1 MEPQK
6 RRPPG
11 STDGGQFVGTTNP
24 ESTIELPAE
33 SNGTW
38 PAVQFEDANWVP
50 DPTIPYS
57 NRERQSQTGHYKR
70 AIPAFIAKADLEIS
84 SNLAAEIEE
93 ASSEIVRFDAE
104 IGTALA
110 SYGAILLRTE
120 AVASSR
126 IEQLT
131 ASARAIATAETD
143 VDPESRNASMIVA
156 NTHTMQ
162 AAIAKSDMLDEQMIL
177 DMHAILMETE
187 PDIAGKWRRVQN
199 WIGRGNAGPREASH
213 VPPNPDRVPELM
225 RDLALFL
232 RRTDLPVI
240 ALAGAAHAQF
250 ETIHPFV
257 DGNGRTGRA
266 LIHAI
271 LRNKGMT
278 TASTVPVSAGL
289 LTDTDA
295 YFAALTR
302 YRSGDLEPIVS
313 LMASASVRAVT
324 NGRSLVTNLH
334 SIRQGWD
341 ERLKARKGADAWRL
355 ADLLIRQPVVTR
367 DFVTKE
373 LGVAVNNVNRVLL
386 PFENAGILIS
396 SGSSSRGR
404 RVWRSPEV
412 LDELDDF
419 AKRVGRRI
427 VASR

>member
-11 STDGGQFVGTTNP
+11 STVGGQFAGTSNP
-24 ESTIELPAE
+24 KSALELPAE
-33 SNGTW
+33 SNGAW
-38 PAVQFEDANWVP
+38 PAVQFEDANWTP

-57 NRERQSQTGHYKR
+57 NRERQAQTGAYRR
-70 AIPAFIAKADLEIS
+70 AVPAFIAKADLEIS
-84 SNLAAEIEE
+84 SNLAAEIED

-104 IGTALA
+104 IGTALE

-143 VDPESRNASMIVA
+143 VYPESRNASMIVA
-156 NTHTMQ
+156 NTRTMQ
-162 AAIAKSDMLDEQMIL
+162 AAIAKSDKLDEQMIL
-177 DMHAILMETE
+177 GMHAILMAAE
-187 PDIAGKWRRVQN
+187 PDIAGKWRHVQN
-199 WIGRGNAGPREASH
+199 WIGRGDAGPREASY
-213 VPPNPDRVPELM
+213 VPPNSSRIPELM
-225 RDLALFL
+225 GDLTVFM

-240 ALAGAAHAQF
+240 ALAGVAHAQF

-271 LRNKGMT
+271 LGNKRTT

-302 YRSGDLEPIVS
+302 YRSGDLEPIIS
-313 LMASASVRAVT
+313 MMASASVRAVT
-324 NGRSLVTNLH
+324 NGRSLITNLH
-334 SIRQGWD
+334 SIRQSWD
-341 ERLKARKGADAWRL
+341 EVLKAR
-355 ADLLIRQPVVTR
+355 
-367 DFVTKE
+367 
-373 LGVAVNNVNRVLL
+373 
-386 PFENAGILIS
+386 
-396 SGSSSRGR
+396 
-404 RVWRSPEV
+404 
-412 LDELDDF
+412 
-419 AKRVGRRI
+419 
-427 VASR
+427 